1 MIIFTLC
8 ALYFLA
14 LFALIE
20 IIARKAHLPIE
31 VSRKLAHILAATSVA
46 FLPYIVSFSAIIW
59 LSVLCFCIML
69 ASRYFH
75 IFRSIHAVARTSY
88 GELLFPVAI
97 IVVALLFPQ
106 AHTFT
111 YAVLVLALGDGL
123 AGLIGS
129 YFGRA
134 TYTIGES
141 HKSYFGSTI
150 FFIVTVLVTLIF
162 NDQLSILLV
171 AAALTLVEAGS
182 TKGIDNLLLPP
193 LAAWLLTVLK

>member
-1 MIIFTLC
+1 MITFTLC

-14 LFALIE
+14 LFTTIE
-20 IIARKAHLPIE
+20 VIARNRQLSIE
-31 VSRKLAHILAATSVA
+31 LSRKLAHILAATSVA
-46 FLPYIVSFSAIIW
+46 FLPYITSFTTIIW
-59 LSVLCFCIML
+59 LSVLCFGIML
-69 ASRYFH
+69 VSRYRH

-88 GELLFPVAI
+88 GELFFPIAI
-97 IVVALLFPQ
+97 IIVAVLFPQ

-111 YAVLVLALGDGL
+111 YAMLVLALADGL
-123 AGLIGS
+123 AGLLGS

-134 TYTIGES
+134 TYIVGES

-150 FFIVTVLVTLIF
+150 FFVVTMLVTLIF

-171 AAALTLVEAGS
+171 AATLTLVEAGS